1 MKNKL
6 LSAIVECL
14 NYSRPDKDKFI
25 TLNSNEIQLETDIN
39 FFELNGLYLELKK
52 EGYELQYMAKDSIK
66 VLKTKDTIYFK

>member
-1 MKNKL
+1 MENKL
-6 LSAIVECL
+6 LSDIVECL

-25 TLNSNEIQLETDIN
+25 ILNSNEIQPETDIN

-52 EGYELQYMAKDSIK
+52 EGYIIILMAKDNIK